1 MAELPLELVEGLLQR
16 CQKKGLLPEDIHTVD
31 KVKLQLREL
40 ASALV
45 LPERPPH
52 MPPRDEAVIDADR
65 FLCSWMDAWERWD
78 EDLAHAEE
86 TDDLTR
92 VGRAREFADRSK
104 GRVESP
110 F

>member
-52 MPPRDEAVIDADR
+52 MPPREEAVIDADR
-65 FLCSWMDAWERWD
+65 FLCSWIDAWERWD

-92 VGRAREFADRSK
+92 IGRAREFADRSK